1 MVFFEQTKKSCQRW
15 CFSLVSNVVEFASRM
30 PSLTLFANQV
40 FNYLPGGEQECSPY
54 MGSVSVNSNV
64 NFNSGGQ
71 ECPPYIERLFRPAK
85 SNSRFVTAFRNDNS

>member
-1 MVFFEQTKKSCQRW
+1 M
-15 CFSLVSNVVEFASRM
+15 VSNVVEFASRM

-64 NFNSGGQ
+64 NFMFGR

-85 SNSRFVTAFRNDNS
+85 SRSRFLTAFRNDNS

>member
-1 MVFFEQTKKSCQRW
+1 
-15 CFSLVSNVVEFASRM
+15 M

-54 MGSVSVNSNV
+54 MGGVSVNSNV
-64 NFNSGGQ
+64 NFNSDGQ

-85 SNSRFVTAFRNDNS
+85 SRSRFLTSFRNDNS